1 MLLTEMKNRCPVA
14 CQLISDGPH
23 TITQDTQDVRTT
35 ESTAHTTMLKVSRRS
50 CQRALT
56 LNTPPRRPTLMDVQA
71 QGPKDWNA
79 KFRGVCPVSCF
90 QSFHVLV
97 ASDSTTHMHFLPHS
111 SPILSTPRSAPRHVL
126 LKIKIKRFQP
136 VLRSHK
142 CVNPTVT
149 SVIRGDQRTKASDK
163 QDSATFPPCRSSCQ
177 RITLFFSSHSTNLS
191 AHKGGGK
198 LPRRRLSSSLLK
210 TASPLLSHLRLRGL
224 LWSGVRIFNHVSN
237 FTTLPCTAPPCVDE
251 RLIS

>member
-1 MLLTEMKNRCPVA
+1 MLLTEMKIRCPVA

-56 LNTPPRRPTLMDVQA
+56 LNTPPRRH
-71 QGPKDWNA
+71 
-79 KFRGVCPVSCF
+79 
-90 QSFHVLV
+90 SFYVV

-142 CVNPTVT
+142 CVNSTVT
-149 SVIRGDQRTKASDK
+149 SVIRGDQVQKRPTSKI
-163 QDSATFPPCRSSCQ
+163 PPPSRLVDLHVNELRCFSRHTRQTCRHTQVEKSFRADACRLHSSRPLHRSSVIFGSVVFYG
-177 RITLFFSSHSTNLS
+177 R
-191 AHKGGGK
+191 
-198 LPRRRLSSSLLK
+198 
-210 TASPLLSHLRLRGL
+210 
-224 LWSGVRIFNHVSN
+224 VFNHVSN

-251 RLIS
+251 RLISQPPTPEAFSYINTARQT